1 MASTPQPATAARIKQ
16 ETKERSSA
24 TGLLHCLV
32 VSGEAD
38 RREALSWAALQGGW
52 KTVPCVDVPTA
63 EACFRRMFLQLAV
76 VDLQR
81 SNHVPREH
89 LEALIESLARSSNL
103 LLVVCG
109 DEGNLEQE
117 IWARQVGVWM
127 YVPGIEHGSELKTL
141 LGEAH
146 CLAQRMGLPTGAAPE
161 ATSERQVNGFDS
173 VQETRSSS
181 RKPFRRRKAQPGERL
196 G

>member
-1 MASTPQPATAARIKQ
+1 MASASQPASAAQIKRGKF
-16 ETKERSSA
+16 EVMPA

-32 VSGEAD
+32 VSGEVD
-38 RREALSWAALQGGW
+38 RREAFSLAAIQGGW
-52 KTVPCVDVPTA
+52 KTVPCSDVPTA
-63 EACFRRMFLQLAV
+63 EESFRRMFLQLAV

-81 SNHVPREH
+81 SQQVPREH
-89 LEALIESLARSSNL
+89 LESLVETMARSGNM

-109 DEGNLEQE
+109 DEGNIEQE

-127 YVPGIEHGSELKTL
+127 FVPGIEDGSELKTL

-146 CLAQRMGLPTGAAPE
+146 CLAQQMGLPTGG
-161 ATSERQVNGFDS
+161 N
-173 VQETRSSS
+173 ETGGQTNSFGYGDEVRSSS
-181 RKPFRRRKAQPGERL
+181 RKPYRRRKAQRPKRL

>member
-1 MASTPQPATAARIKQ
+1 MASASQPASAAQIKRGKF
-16 ETKERSSA
+16 EVMPA

-32 VSGEAD
+32 VSGDSD
-38 RREALSWAALQGGW
+38 RREAFSLAASQGGW
-52 KTVPCVDVPTA
+52 KTVPCSDVPTA
-63 EACFRRMFLQLAV
+63 EDCFRRMFLQLAV

-81 SNHVPREH
+81 SQLVPLEH
-89 LEALIESLARSSNL
+89 LENLIENMARSGNT

-127 YVPGIEHGSELKTL
+127 FVPGIEDGSELKTL

-146 CLAQRMGLPTGAAPE
+146 CLAQQMGLPTGG
-161 ATSERQVNGFDS
+161 SELGGPANNFGYGN
-173 VQETRSSS
+173 EGRSSS
-181 RKPFRRRKAQPGERL
+181 RKPFRRRKAQRPKRL

>member
-1 MASTPQPATAARIKQ
+1 MASTPQPATAAQIKQ
-16 ETKERSSA
+16 VEKGPSPA
-24 TGLLHCLV
+24 TGLLRHCLV
-32 VSGEAD
+32 VAAEAD

-52 KTVPCVDVPTA
+52 KTVPCIDVPTA
-63 EACFRRMFLQLAV
+63 EDCFRRMFLQLAV

-81 SNHVPREH
+81 SRQVPREH
-89 LEALIESLARSSNL
+89 LEKLIESLAQSSNM

-141 LGEAH
+141 LSEAH
-146 CLAQRMGLPTGAAPE
+146 CLAKRMGLPTGAAPE
-161 ATSERQVNGFDS
+161 TGKQVNSLDS
-173 VQETRSSS
+173 VDGVRSSS
-181 RKPFRRRKAQPGERL
+181 RKPYRRRKAQRGERF
-196 G
+196 